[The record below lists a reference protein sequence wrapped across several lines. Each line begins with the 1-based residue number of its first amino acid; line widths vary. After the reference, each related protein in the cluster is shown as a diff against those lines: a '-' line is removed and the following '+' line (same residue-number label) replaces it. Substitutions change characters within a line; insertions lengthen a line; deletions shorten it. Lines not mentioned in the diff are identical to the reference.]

1 MDMHKDAKATRQGSA
16 NHFQRYAQLLLLVM
30 AAGAIYPVLY
40 LRQVYQGAMMAAL
53 GIDDSQLGYLYSILG
68 VAFMI
73 SYLPSGWLADRVA
86 PRLLI
91 SISLM
96 GTGLLALWYATLPSF
111 TFLLLIFSGF
121 GITTGLTFWAALLKR
136 VGWLAGEKEQGR
148 FFGVL
153 DGGRGL
159 VEALLATIAIWMFAR
174 LTGAPHTSDDGTPL
188 LTHAQAFQRVILLY
202 AITCLVLGVV
212 MSLLRDPR
220 HVDETRPAESDGVRG
235 NLLDDMKQLARLP
248 ELWLITAIVFCGYHF
263 FWATY
268 SFSAYLTEGELGLS
282 ATMAGVITTIKLW
295 MRPIGGI
302 GGGWLGDRFSN
313 LSVLTV
319 AMVLAAI
326 GMLGLIFLPA
336 LHVTMVVVVVA
347 VLIGLV
353 TYAIRGL
360 YWAILD
366 QAHVPS
372 RVTGLAI
379 GIISV
384 VGYSPDVLLPLING
398 WLTQSFPGML
408 GYQLYFGYIAAVGS
422 FGIVAALLLK
432 RRIDARNRA

>member
-1 MDMHKDAKATRQGSA
+1 MDMPINAKATREGS
-16 NHFQRYAQLLLLVM
+16 NKNVQRYAQLVVLVL

-40 LRQVYQGAMMAAL
+40 LRQVYQNSMMLAL
-53 GIDDSQLGYLYSILG
+53 GIDNTQLGYLYSILG
-68 VAFMI
+68 VAFMV
-73 SYLPSGWLADRVA
+73 SYLPSGWLADRVS

-91 SISLM
+91 SVSLL
-96 GTGLLALWYATLPSF
+96 GTGLLALWYATLPNF
-111 TFLLLIFSGF
+111 HVLLIIFSGF

-174 LTGAPHTSDDGTPL
+174 ATTSGGESTSEGFE
-188 LTHAQAFQRVILLY
+188 HVILLY
-202 AITCLVLGVV
+202 AITCLVLGIV
-212 MSLLRDPR
+212 MCLLRDPPR
-220 HVDETRPAESDGVRG
+220 PESSATKDEKPADA
-235 NLLDDMKQLARLP
+235 NLLKDLKQLTRMP
-248 ELWLITAIVFCGYHF
+248 ELWLVTAIVFCGYHF

-268 SFSAYLTEGELGLS
+268 SFSAYLTQDGLGLS
-282 ATMAGVITTIKLW
+282 ATMAGVVTTIKLW

-313 LSVLTV
+313 LRVLTY
-319 AMVLAAI
+319 ALALASV

-336 LHVTMVVVVVA
+336 LHVTLLVVILA

-353 TYAIRGL
+353 TYTIRAL

-366 QAHVPS
+366 QCAIPS
-372 RVTGLAI
+372 RITGLAI

-398 WLTQSFPGML
+398 WLTETFPGML
-408 GYQLYFGYIAAVGS
+408 GYRLYFGYVFAIGSMGVLAAV
-422 FGIVAALLLK
+422 ALK
-432 RRIDARNRA
+432 KRIDRRNCA

>member
-1 MDMHKDAKATRQGSA
+1 MDMHANAKATRNGSTG
-16 NHFQRYAQLLLLVM
+16 HLHRYMQLALLVM

-40 LRQVYQGAMMAAL
+40 LRQVYQGSMMAAL
-53 GIDDSQLGYLYSILG
+53 GLDDTHLGYLYSILG
-68 VAFMI
+68 VAFMV

-91 SISLM
+91 TLSLL
-96 GTGLLALWYATLPSF
+96 GTGLLAMWYATLPGF
-111 TFLLLIFSGF
+111 PVLLLIFSGF
-121 GITTGLTFWAALLKR
+121 GVTTGLTFWAALLKR
-136 VGWLAGEKEQGR
+136 VGWLAGENEQGR

-159 VEALLATIAIWMFAR
+159 VEALLATVAIWMFAR
-174 LTGAPHTSDDGTPL
+174 LTGEFGADHQ
-188 LTHAQAFQRVILLY
+188 AQAFQWVIRLY
-202 AITCLVLGVV
+202 AITCLVLGVIMAV
-212 MSLLRDPR
+212 LRDPQ
-220 HVDETRPAESDGVRG
+220 RPENDGAPAVEEAPRG
-235 NLLDDMKQLARLP
+235 NLRRDLMQLARMP
-248 ELWLITAIVFCGYHF
+248 ELWLVTAIVFCGYHF

-302 GGGWLGDRFSN
+302 GGGWLGDRFGN
-313 LSVLTV
+313 LRVLTW
-319 AMVLAAI
+319 AMAMAAL

-336 LHVTMVVVVVA
+336 LHVTLQVAMLA

-366 QAHVPS
+366 QCLIPA
-372 RVTGLAI
+372 RITGLAI

-398 WLTQSFPGML
+398 WLTQTFPGML
-408 GYQLYFGYIAAVGS
+408 GYQIYFGYVLTVGS
-422 FGIVAALLLK
+422 FGVVAALALK
-432 RRIDARNRA
+432 KRIDRRNRA